1 MDEGRRR
8 KILVVDDDD
17 AMRGSIAEIL
27 SRAGFDVLAAPNG
40 IEGLRHFRAHRIDLA
55 IVDIF
60 MPDKDGFETLMEMR
74 RHALDAKVLAI
85 SGGGGLG
92 TKEVLSMA
100 EKLRAAATLSKP
112 FTREQLL
119 AAVAETLNPRP
130 S

>member
-27 SRAGFDVLAAPNG
+27 SRAGFDVFTAPNG
-40 IEGLRHFRAHRIDLA
+40 VEGLRHFRAHRIDLA

-119 AAVAETLNPRP
+119 AAVTRTLDPRP